1 MVNLNSEIPKV
12 RCDCGNV
19 LQQRISRSS
28 NNPNRPYYRC
38 ADCKYFE
45 WEDENAELNR
55 VLRNPKSLIPAS
67 REMPNLIT
75 NQRVPQSSA
84 NRHFINMDDN
94 FMNMDDNFMNMHD
107 NGFQQE
113 SRAPHIPSSS
123 LITSQK
129 ASTPFITTSQ
139 RAPQNPVN
147 EHFPTNFGGT
157 IISSSGNNAILT
169 GGGNNSSSSSTSS
182 SGSFEIIAPVQ
193 TPANKNFD
201 KQEQRIKAK
210 IQETAFLRGQMEKF
224 KKDNEFL
231 GKERVE
237 LLKKI
242 ESLEKENLELKKK
255 EKVGL
260 KNKGKAVDT
269 GQQRSN
275 NNELD
280 SKVSDLNIKI
290 ADLNG
295 KNEQLIQIN
304 ENLTSKLVSETSRL
318 NQIIGSLQKDNS
330 NLKEQLENRET
341 RETSSSH
348 IGTASNDEY
357 RKILKENSELKSGA
371 QLEKL
376 SALVDQYVK
385 INNEL
390 NNENS
395 VLVEENQK
403 LKKENNDLNSI
414 IKGNDRT
421 GGYF

>member
-139 RAPQNPVN
+139 KASTPFITTSQRAPQNPVN

-157 IISSSGNNAILT
+157 III
-169 GGGNNSSSSSTSS
+169 
-182 SGSFEIIAPVQ
+182 Q